1 LVFVAPMDGADEA
14 EAEYAPGACACADEN
29 PDLFYRLK
37 LKLWGRDRMTDAIR
51 TPFDAAPGRG
61 GDGGADVPHWKPGTR
76 VVITE
81 EADAHAGK
89 AGRVVEYRGKGWY
102 AVMLEDGHK
111 ATFSPMHWDRAA
123 DQVYVPKKTVPPEA
137 YRAAHRAV
145 DAAEGKHLARD
156 GSPGHLATPAAKGQE
171 ASGYLPARSK
181 CGEGDAGVGTPL
193 AASQSNPPPGTRV
206 RIIRT
211 YGGSMLPKEEVR
223 IGETQSFAH
232 GWYYITLE
240 DSGKKERSDQPLDE
254 GQIMAPCPYISAFA
268 TCSS

>member
-1 LVFVAPMDGADEA
+1 MEEEEHAHGASA
-14 EAEYAPGACACADEN
+14 SADEN

-51 TPFDAAPGRG
+51 TPFDAAPPRG
-61 GDGGADVPHWKPGTR
+61 GTDVPHWKAGTR

-111 ATFSPMHWDRAA
+111 ATFSPMQWDRTA
-123 DQVYVPKKTVPPEA
+123 DQVYVPKKTVPAEV

-156 GSPGHLATPAAKGQE
+156 GSPGHLATPAAKGLDV
-171 ASGYLPARSK
+171 SGCLSARGK
-181 CGEGDAGVGTPL
+181 GGEGDAGVGTPS

-240 DSGKKERSDQPLDE
+240 DRGKKERSDRPLDRAGRSDRPLDRE
-254 GQIMAPCPYISAFA
+254 K
-268 TCSS
+268 